1 MSVPAAMCVWS
12 AMLAANSGTTKE
24 VAMVMPTVPICEKPV
39 SPAGWTS
46 QFTQQSLAATF
57 G

>member
-24 VAMVMPTVPICEKPV
+24 VAMMVPTVPICEKPV

-46 QFTQQSLAATF
+46 QFTKQSLAATF